1 MSIAKAKSSQYG
13 GIIKPGL
20 SGAAVSPKPVNE
32 MKERLSNGKKK
43 NLQNPKSQ
51 HSITA
56 QSDF

>member
-13 GIIKPGL
+13 NKKPGL

-43 NLQNPKSQ
+43 NSQNPKSQ
-51 HSITA
+51 NSITA